1 MRWLVLQLTLA
12 VGIIGVVAGGWW
24 LYAQDDAISN
34 MHVLGI
40 KTYTWI
46 INTGYLSP
54 EYQAAVFR
62 YRADSYAAIGDR
74 KHAIEDQE
82 MARDLAADDAVLKVT
97 PAAGPETR

>member
-1 MRWLVLQLTLA
+1 MPRLVLHLTLA
-12 VGIIGVVAGGWW
+12 IGIAVGGWW
-24 LYAQDDAISN
+24 LFVQDDAKSH

-74 KHAIEDQE
+74 RHAIGDQE
-82 MARDLAADDAVLKVT
+82 MAHDLAPDDAVLKVA

>member
-1 MRWLVLQLTLA
+1 MHRLVLQLTLA
-12 VGIIGVVAGGWW
+12 VGVGAGGWW
-24 LYAQDDAISN
+24 LYAQDDAKSR

-40 KTYTWI
+40 KTYTRI

-54 EYQAAVFR
+54 EYQAVVFR

-74 KHAIEDQE
+74 KHANGDQE
-82 MARDLAADDAVLKVT
+82 MARNLAPADDAVLKVT